1 MTSPRLRRWAA
12 VGTFTVA
19 GLLAG
24 TGVAAAHVTVTP
36 TQATQGGYGTFT
48 FKVPNESPTANTIK
62 IEIKIP
68 ADTPVPS
75 VSYQPVPGWN
85 ASTTEAALPTPQTSD
100 DGVLTKSVQTVTF
113 TAEPGTK
120 IAPGQFQSFSLSMG
134 PLPEVAAISFP
145 TDQTY
150 DDGSVVRWADPTPAD
165 GSEPEHPA
173 PTVALAASAG
183 DGHDHT
189 TPAGATTTAAST
201 GPSVTIDPQSAQV
214 EQQSDTAARVLAVI
228 GILVG
233 ALGLLVGAIGLRRH
247 RAKP

>member
-1 MTSPRLRRWAA
+1 MTSPRPRRWAA
-12 VGTFTVA
+12 VGTLTVA

-24 TGVAAAHVTVTP
+24 TGIAAAHVTVTP

-48 FKVPNESPTANTIK
+48 FKVPNESATADTIK

-75 VSYQPVPGWN
+75 VSYEPVPGWTV
-85 ASTTEAALPTPQTSD
+85 ATTEAPLPTPQTSD

-113 TAEPGTK
+113 TADPGTK
-120 IAPGQFQSFSLSMG
+120 IAPAQFQTF
-134 PLPEVAAISFP
+134 
-145 TDQTY
+145 QTY
-150 DDGSVVRWADPTPAD
+150 DDGSAVNWTDPIPAD

-173 PTVALAASAG
+173 PTVALAG
-183 DGHDHT
+183 PT
-189 TPAGATTTAAST
+189 TGAAST

-214 EQQSDTAARVLAVI
+214 EQKSDTAARLLAVI

-233 ALGLLVGAIGLRRH
+233 A
-247 RAKP
+247 

>member
-12 VGTFTVA
+12 VGTHTVA

-48 FKVPNESPTANTIK
+48 FKVPNESATANTIK

-75 VSYQPVPGWN
+75 VSYQPVPGWT
-85 ASTTEAALPTPQTSD
+85 ATTTEAALPTPQTSD

-113 TAEPGTK
+113 TADSGTK
-120 IAPGQFQSFSLSMG
+120 IAPGQFQTFSLSMG
-134 PLPEVAAISFP
+134 PLPEVDSISFP

-150 DDGSVVRWADPTPAD
+150 DDGSVVNWADPTPED

-173 PTVALAASAG
+173 PTVVLAASSG
-183 DGHDHT
+183 DGHDHPT
-189 TPAGATTTAAST
+189 TGATTAAATT
-201 GPSVTIDPQSAQV
+201 GPSVTMDPQSAQV
-214 EQQSDTAARVLAVI
+214 EQKSDTAARVLAVI

-233 ALGLLVGAIGLRRH
+233 ALGLLVGAIGMRRH
-247 RAKP
+247 RAKS

>member
-12 VGTFTVA
+12 VGTLTVA

-36 TQATQGGYGTFT
+36 TQSTQGGYGTFT

-68 ADTPVPS
+68 SDTPVPS
-75 VSYQPVPGWN
+75 VSYQPLPGWT
-85 ASTTEAALPTPQTSD
+85 ATTTEAALPTPQTSD
-100 DGVLTKSVQTVTF
+100 DGVLTKSVSTVTF
-113 TAEPGTK
+113 TADPGTK
-120 IAPGQFQSFSLSMG
+120 IAPGQFQTFSLSMG
-134 PLPEVAAISFP
+134 PLPEVDSISSP

-150 DDGSVVRWADPTPAD
+150 DDGTVVSWADPTPAD

-173 PTVALAASAG
+173 PTVTLAAAG

-189 TPAGATTTAAST
+189 ATTGASTAAAT
-201 GPSVTIDPQSAQV
+201 GPSVTMDPQSAQV
-214 EQQSDTAARVLAVI
+214 EQKSDTAARVLAVI

-233 ALGLLVGAIGLRRH
+233 ALGLLVGAFGLRRH
-247 RAKP
+247 RGKS